1 MASVYSHET
10 IDRQY
15 RASLGPDTQLSEF
28 ALFDRPALQREVESS
43 YYEKIFAQEPGLDV
57 SQDEIIFEVCTL
69 HLIRGKINFMLVVF
83 SGVFFSLSIRLNRKM
98 I

>member
-69 HLIRGKINFMLVVF
+69 HLIRG
-83 SGVFFSLSIRLNRKM
+83 RL
-98 I
+98 ILC